1 MASQL
6 FPPLGDATDIHL
18 FSEDITQSRIY
29 PGERTVTDNEVRVC
43 EELLTLCRAQRPR
56 YFMFQYGGQDGAY
69 FRGYTDQLNV
79 TGTWYRLKILPSK
92 APNLNTLPQ
101 PLPASVVATLMSE
114 RMKRGGIILILG
126 PAGAGKTHTAVSV
139 VVSRLMKFGGVAF
152 TLEDPVELPLNGTHG
167 SGICFQGQV
176 DGESPEAWTDAF
188 RGILRSQPAGSTPML
203 LIGEIR
209 DASAARAAIRAAR
222 NGFLVVTTSF
232 GTTLIEG
239 LSSFVTLAANSEEA
253 NHQVHC
259 EALAGVLK
267 IVVHQHLQTVGGDS
281 VLAVQPLA
289 FPENSSA
296 VSLLRKGDIASLQ
309 GAIHLQAN
317 RTYMA
322 TSNGGTPIDLL
333 QGAS

>member
-1 MASQL
+1 
-6 FPPLGDATDIHL
+6 
-18 FSEDITQSRIY
+18 
-29 PGERTVTDNEVRVC
+29 
-43 EELLTLCRAQRPR
+43 
-56 YFMFQYGGQDGAY
+56 
-69 FRGYTDQLNV
+69 
-79 TGTWYRLKILPSK
+79 
-92 APNLNTLPQ
+92 
-101 PLPASVVATLMSE
+101 
-114 RMKRGGIILILG
+114 
-126 PAGAGKTHTAVSV
+126 
-139 VVSRLMKFGGVAF
+139 
-152 TLEDPVELPLNGTHG
+152 
-167 SGICFQGQV
+167 
-176 DGESPEAWTDAF
+176 
-188 RGILRSQPAGSTPML
+188 ML

-239 LSSFVTLAANSEEA
+239 LSSFVTLAANSDEA

-322 TSNGGTPIDLL
+322 TSNGGPPIDLL
-333 QGAS
+333 QGGS